1 MIYNQ
6 HINGLVTRCSSR
18 KAKSAEPIGERA
30 LSMLGVR
37 VLALHLAATKP
48 KARSTNGFFA
58 FCLTRQGALAN
69 NLHGLNPKNTAPITP
84 VGKRRTALVWR
95 LLKSKV
101 QRWNKALLISEQTR
115 HTHLVY
121 FFKYMETDGLD
132 LGLSTLGEPMP
143 EEVRLRLAQLR
154 GRN

>member
-1 MIYNQ
+1 MMYNKN
-6 HINGLVTRCSSR
+6 INGLVTRCSSR

-143 EEVRLRLAQLR
+143 KRSCNEQ
-154 GRN
+154 